1 MWESEKKLIRLTY
14 RLVEAQSNEFEKK
27 VSVEDIKHKEKLSGA
42 VTAENVITLLEE
54 TKYHYLQYYIVFLKK
69 IENIYPILYNYLGD
83 IINNLVR
90 KIDDA
95 INEWK
100 SSKND
105 ETLLLKITTL
115 FTTKNQ
121 PL

>member
-14 RLVEAQSNEFEKK
+14 RLVETQSNEVEKK

-69 IENIYPILYNYLGD
+69 IENIYTILYNYL
-83 IINNLVR
+83 
-90 KIDDA
+90 
-95 INEWK
+95 
-100 SSKND
+100 
-105 ETLLLKITTL
+105 
-115 FTTKNQ
+115 
-121 PL
+121 P